1 MTRQNL
7 LCKTLVPKK
16 YLYQTRWDTESVFNM
31 EISILL
37 AHEFMEYVYAYIHL
51 LIKIKQ
57 QNLTDNNL
65 LNLIKFGQ
73 VNEKLMH

>member
-1 MTRQNL
+1 ML
-7 LCKTLVPKK
+7 IYP
-16 YLYQTRWDTESVFNM
+16 
-31 EISILL
+31 ILF
-37 AHEFMEYVYAYIHL
+37 AKV
-51 LIKIKQ
+51 KQ